1 MKDAAN
7 DAAPSHPDSDD
18 PMIGSVVN
26 GKFRI
31 LQAIA
36 EGGMGRI
43 YRGEQ
48 LPLGRPV
55 AVKVLHAAYI
65 DAATDP
71 AFQKRFFLEASIL
84 SKLQHP
90 NIVTVF
96 DYGTIEGSHD
106 DSCFMAMEYL
116 PGDTLSQRLKDEG
129 AFAPQHAVRVIRDIA
144 RGLREAHKAG
154 IVHRDLKPGNLM
166 LIRDEDGGELVKILD
181 FGLVKVLE
189 RNGREDLTQD
199 NSLLGSPRYMAPEQ
213 ILMEEVD
220 ARADLYALGV
230 IFYQLLTGK
239 VPFEATTSVQ
249 ILMKTVH
256 DAVPAMAD
264 RVPGIEVPAPL
275 EALVRRCL
283 EKKPDAR
290 PPSSDAFLKE
300 LKAATRELG
309 WISTEDS
316 GSHSGARPG
325 ALSRSIAAAS
335 PKQPPGPTVAVP
347 KSEVVSAITGSTT
360 PPTPHSPRRK
370 NPIIAL
376 AGAGGALLALLV
388 GAALW
393 WRVTPAPVPPPAL
406 PDAAVAPPPV
416 APPPAPT
423 PFVLIVESLPAGA
436 ELFEGEARLGTT
448 PIQLSIEPASVQT
461 APRSFTVKLAGHAP
475 YSIVQGPS
483 ATAVRIVAPLVAEAA
498 PVEKTPPPSKPK
510 GGKRP
515 GGGKPG
521 RGAGDDIRLER

>member
-1 MKDAAN
+1 MTDAVN
-7 DAAPSHPDSDD
+7 PAPAGTSADD

-31 LQAIA
+31 LAAIA

-65 DAATDP
+65 DSATDP

-96 DYGTIEGSHD
+96 DYGRIEGSD
-106 DSCFMAMEYL
+106 DESCFMAMEYL
-116 PGDTLSQRLKDEG
+116 PGDTLSQRLKDDG

-166 LIRDEDGGELVKILD
+166 LLRDEDGGELVKILD

-189 RNGREDLTQD
+189 RDGREDLTQD

-213 ILMEEVD
+213 ILMETVD

-230 IFYQLLTGK
+230 IFFQLLTGK

-256 DAVPAMAD
+256 DPVPPMAE
-264 RVPGIEVPAPL
+264 RVPGIEVPASI
-275 EALVRRCL
+275 ERLVRRCL
-283 EKKPDAR
+283 EKKPDDR
-290 PPSSDAFLKE
+290 PASSDAFLKE
-300 LKAATRELG
+300 LKEATRALD
-309 WISTEDS
+309 WISEEDS

-325 ALSRSIAAAS
+325 ALSRSIAAAA
-335 PKQPPGPTVAVP
+335 PKPSPGPTIAVP
-347 KSEVVSAITGSTT
+347 KSEVVSAITGSTR
-360 PPTPHSPRRK
+360 PPPEAESPPESKRSAR
-370 NPIIAL
+370 IGLIA
-376 AGAGGALLALLV
+376 GVV
-388 GAALW
+388 GAVLAAVVGLLLW
-393 WRVTPAPVPPPAL
+393 SRPGPSPAPLPPVAL
-406 PDAAVAPPPV
+406 PDAAVA
-416 APPPAPT
+416 APPPPA

-436 ELFEGEARLGTT
+436 EVFEGETRLGTT
-448 PIQLSIEPASVQT
+448 PLQLSIDAASVQ
-461 APRSFTVKLAGHAP
+461 AASRSFTLKLAGHAP

-483 ATAVRIVAPLVAEAA
+483 ATSVRIVAPLTAEA
-498 PVEKTPPPSKPK
+498 PPPPTAPPVKPK
-510 GGKRP
+510 VGKRP
-515 GGGKPG
+515 GVGKPG
-521 RGAGDDIRLER
+521 PGAGDDIRLER